1 MNDQLE
7 LKISSAEAGVI
18 FGALSNLPY
27 IQVHELIH
35 NLQNQIGP
43 QLAEKE
49 KEKNLKSAAHS
60 EMKTA

>member
-7 LKISSAEAGVI
+7 IRISTAEAGVI

-49 KEKNLKSAAHS
+49 KQKNLNSTAQS